1 MNPAY
6 GFIGV
11 SRSLNRKWGSRRMG
25 SKIALGFGNN
35 VDYEIVWD
43 SRVFEDF
50 ILRYR
55 IRGEELSTDR
65 PIDSER
71 DLVVSCLAFLKEGKG
86 GERFAA
92 SPEIIEK
99 FSNNFQKKVTLGGTP
114 VRAMLAMHK
123 MGAAP
128 ALHLVTVNDYIRQR
142 IPKDCPYV
150 CSSKADSLYPHLIVQ
165 FDRGTCVDAGGVH
178 ILSARSNRVIY
189 SNDADNRDLKLS
201 EHFSDLISDAEVLLI
216 SGFNTIRDGK
226 ILDERLDTLLS
237 MLEKLPRRTLLFY
250 EDACF
255 YNADFSKRVRD
266 VLSRRISIF
275 SLNEDE
281 LQGTLNREIDLTN
294 AAQVKQALAEV
305 HDRIPV
311 PVIVVHTRYWAL
323 AYGEKA
329 GEMEKALKSGI
340 TTAAAR
346 FQFGDEYTAEDVKRT
361 RMCPPEPEGEAFS
374 REMNGLPGGKVCCL
388 ASLNVKAEKA
398 TTIGLGDSF
407 VGGFLPALVSL

>member
-11 SRSLNRKWGSRRMG
+11 SRRLNRKWGSRRMG

-55 IRGEELSTDR
+55 IRSGELSTGR
-65 PIDSER
+65 PVDSER

-114 VRAMLAMHK
+114 VRAMLTMYK
-123 MGAAP
+123 MGVAP

-142 IPKDCPYV
+142 IPADCPYV
-150 CSSKADSLYPHLIVQ
+150 CSSKTDSLYPHLIVQ
-165 FDRGTCVDAGGVH
+165 FDKGTCVDAGGIH
-178 ILSARSNRVIY
+178 IRSARSDRVIY
-189 SNDADNRDLKLS
+189 SNDADNRELKLN
-201 EHFSDLISDAEVLLI
+201 EHFSDLISDAEMLLI
-216 SGFNTIRDGK
+216 SGFNTIRDRK
-226 ILDERLDTLLS
+226 VLDERLDTLLS
-237 MLEKLPRRTLLFY
+237 MVEKLPRRTLLFY

-255 YNADFSKRVRD
+255 YSADFSKRVRD
-266 VLSRRISIF
+266 VLSRRVFIF

-281 LQGTLNREIDLTN
+281 LQEALNRKIDLTD
-294 AAQVKQALAEV
+294 AAQVGQALTEI
-305 HDRIPV
+305 HERIPV

-340 TTAAAR
+340 AAAAAR
-346 FQFGDEYTAEDVKRT
+346 FQFGDEYTAEDFQRT
-361 RMCPPEPEGEAFS
+361 GMCPPEPEGEAFS
-374 REMNGLPGGKVCCL
+374 KELNGLLGDKVCCL
-388 ASLNVKAEKA
+388 ASLNVKAEKPTA
-398 TTIGLGDSF
+398 IGLGDSF
-407 VGGFLPALVSL
+407 VGGFLPALVSG